1 MLVCDPPLGR
11 RDILEAAG
19 NPGVWMA
26 HQLCAKVVPE
36 TWVDDVEGSNGVK
49 VTQVFGVDGI
59 VKDRWNLVSVGCG
72 RLNRIHVSDLILR
85 NVPRARGTD

>member
-1 MLVCDPPLGR
+1 MPVYDPPVGR

-36 TWVDDVEGSNGVK
+36 TWVDDVEGLNGVK
-49 VTQVFGVDGI
+49 ETMVFGVDGI
-59 VKDRWNLVSVGCG
+59 VKDRWNLVSVC
-72 RLNRIHVSDLILR
+72 
-85 NVPRARGTD
+85 